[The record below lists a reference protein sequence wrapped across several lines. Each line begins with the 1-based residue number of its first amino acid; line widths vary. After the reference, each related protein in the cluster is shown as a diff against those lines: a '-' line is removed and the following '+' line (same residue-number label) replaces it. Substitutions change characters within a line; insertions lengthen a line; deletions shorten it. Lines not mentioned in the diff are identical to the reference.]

1 MKSHSTWLTHLK
13 TQVLS
18 TPHSAHQPLTPEPP
32 VESPLTGAEVWVPPC
47 SAKQPETGSQEPA
60 KLVLWFLYGF
70 MVIAWR
76 FYEISWDFI
85 GV

>member
-1 MKSHSTWLTHLK
+1 LK

-32 VESPLTGAEVWVPPC
+32 VESPTGAEVWVPPC

-60 KLVLWFLYGF
+60 KLVLQWFLYSF

-76 FYEISWDFI
+76 VWRFYGISWDFI
-85 GV
+85 GI